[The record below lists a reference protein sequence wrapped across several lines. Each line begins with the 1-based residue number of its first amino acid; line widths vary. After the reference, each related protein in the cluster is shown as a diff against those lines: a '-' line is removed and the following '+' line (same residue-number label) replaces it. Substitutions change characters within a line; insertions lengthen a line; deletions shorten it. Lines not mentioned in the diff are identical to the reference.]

1 MSITSKQWLK
11 KTAEMR
17 LKSKNP
23 FVNATNYSNSAIRN
37 AQMTQGLGSRIRI
50 PVPVIP
56 PRPPIPFLPPASK
69 GLSSFLLKILK
80 RIAEAWKKLHQTE
93 QTPAVPENTQVQDDT
108 QTQNDTGTP
117 TVSDPEQTVQD
128 NTQNDTGTPTVS
140 EPDQNV
146 QDDAQSDNGTET
158 GLINMPTLS
167 PLEELLLAHPEITT
181 NQKLI
186 NYFINEAGDLSKA
199 YVLARSIYSVEID
212 DLCKDRQGAVD
223 TTKPNAVF
231 ANKNQIFSYLVLN
244 LGMSN
249 AGACGV
255 LANIQSESNFNTAC
269 VGDGGTSYGL
279 CQWHNSRKTNL
290 INFCSDNG
298 YELNSI
304 EGQLAFLGS
313 ELATKSAILNAMKN
327 AENSA
332 DGAYNAAS
340 VWCKDFEV
348 PDNAENA
355 AKTRGE
361 VAKQY
366 FQTYGNVTVGT
377 VAKADKPSEP
387 SGDVTT
393 DESGTPDPVTEPEP
407 EVTEDKDKD
416 KDKDADKQEEADNAA
431 DGYVETSNDKVNKIQ
446 KAHPNGITVSLYGTT
461 DDYTDDFG
469 NLGYDTKPLT
479 NPDGSIKYD
488 SNGNVM
494 TNKPNN
500 AEFASVAVAGGSQT
514 NSVAE
519 SLDMGSAIKANAQ
532 SAAKTIINN
541 VYTNLHNAYV
551 SAKPASA
558 KDEPE
563 HLKIKNLSL
572 YYHGGKNSLG
582 FPRASLNNSG
592 VAGFVSEIKSA
603 LKNDV
608 HVQLYACNTAGNND
622 GFAYTMAKE
631 LGGDSRVYGHLNAG
645 HTIEN
650 SNARYFTGDG
660 TAVNM
665 FNALMPESW
674 VRQEAVRI
682 WGADYTDEAYSKLV
696 ERLELYYK
704 DVCGMSVGWNSDRR
718 LDFESCTPDYPRAY
732 SGSAHYSAMG
742 RYMFYDT
749 ENASKLLQAGWR
761 HWALNNSTEK
771 GNLSSVGALVP
782 SFDVLDAFST
792 ESAHEEEPAQ
802 EFDAAVE
809 EGTQQPQTQKDSS
822 SYVVIGDS
830 RTVGM
835 ASCASLGVGKVIAEV
850 GMGYNWL
857 VKTALPEAEKTGL
870 TNYVILLGVN
880 DLYQSGNY
888 VKKYNELVS
897 KGINLTIVTVGPMQE
912 GDTRWSVKNPQI
924 EEFNAKIT
932 QVPGANIVDLYSH
945 MKQTG
950 YTTTDGLHYTK
961 DTYKE
966 IASYLASNW

>member
-1 MSITSKQWLK
+1 MASTSKQWLK
-11 KTAEMR
+11 KAAEMR

-23 FVNATNYSNSAIRN
+23 FGNVTNYSNPAIRN
-37 AQMTQGLGSRIRI
+37 AQMTQGLGGRIRI
-50 PVPVIP
+50 PVPVVP
-56 PRPPIPFLPPASK
+56 PKLPIPFLPPASK
-69 GLSSFLLKILK
+69 GISSFLLKILK
-80 RIAEAWKKLHQTE
+80 RIADAWKKLHQTQQE
-93 QTPAVPENTQVQDDT
+93 PAIPEDTQVQDDA
-108 QTQNDTGTP
+108 QNDTGNTTVTEP
-117 TVSDPEQTVQD
+117 TQPVQEEPAQDSEDANVPAPEQPVQED
-128 NTQNDTGTPTVS
+128 S
-140 EPDQNV
+140 
-146 QDDAQSDNGTET
+146 QSDNGTET

-186 NYFINEAGDLSKA
+186 NYFINEAGDLGKA

-255 LANIQSESNFNTAC
+255 LANIQSESNFNTSC

-279 CQWHNSRKTNL
+279 CQWHNSRKTDL
-290 INFCSDNG
+290 INYCSSNN
-298 YELNSI
+298 YELDSI

-313 ELATKSAILNAMKN
+313 ELASKSAILNAMKN

-348 PDNAENA
+348 PADAENA

-361 VAKQY
+361 VARQY

-377 VAKADKPSEP
+377 VAKEDKPSEP

-393 DESGTPDPVTEPEP
+393 EETASPDPVTEPEP
-407 EVTEDKDKD
+407 EVTDDKGVEEKTEE
-416 KDKDADKQEEADNAA
+416 KTEEADKGN
-431 DGYVETSNDKVNKIQ
+431 DGYVETTNDKVNNIQ
-446 KAHPNGITVSLYGTT
+446 KAHPNGITVSLYGST
-461 DDYTDDFG
+461 DDYKDGFG

-479 NPDGSIKYD
+479 NKDGSIKYD
-488 SNGNVM
+488 SKGNVM

-500 AEFASVAVAGGSQT
+500 AEFASVAKAGGSQT

-519 SLDMGSAIKANAQ
+519 SLDMGSAIMANAQ
-532 SAAKTIINN
+532 SAAKSIINN

-551 SAKPASA
+551 AAKPASA

-608 HVQLYACNTAGNND
+608 HVQLYACNTAGNDD

-631 LGGDSRVYGHLNAG
+631 LGGDSRVYGHLDPG

-650 SNARYFTGDG
+650 ANARYFNGDG
-660 TAVNM
+660 SAVNM
-665 FNALMPESW
+665 FDALMPESW
-674 VRQEAVRI
+674 VKQEAVRI
-682 WGADYTDEAYSKLV
+682 WGADYTDNAYNTLV
-696 ERLELYYK
+696 ECLKLYYK
-704 DVCGMSVGWNSDRR
+704 DVCGLHGDWNSARR
-718 LDFESCTPDYPRAY
+718 LDFESCTTDYPRAY
-732 SGSAHYSAMG
+732 GSTTHYSAMG

-749 ENASKLLQAGWR
+749 ENASKMLQAGWR
-761 HWALNNSTEK
+761 HWALNNADEK
-771 GNLSSVGALVP
+771 NTLKSVGALVP

-792 ESAHEEEPAQ
+792 EAVEEPAQ
-802 EFDAAVE
+802 EMQVAEDTEASPSAPVK
-809 EGTQQPQTQKDSS
+809 KDSS

-857 VKTALPEAEKTGL
+857 VNTALPEAEKTGL

-924 EEFNAKIT
+924 EEFNAKIS

-945 MKQTG
+945 MKETG
-950 YTTTDGLHYTK
+950 YSTTDGLHYTR

-966 IASYLASNW
+966 IASYLENNW

>member
-1 MSITSKQWLK
+1 MANISKQLQK
-11 KTAEMR
+11 RAAQYLLR
-17 LKSKNP
+17 SKNSAGS
-23 FVNATNYSNSAIRN
+23 VTNASNPAMRN
-37 AQMTQGLGSRIRI
+37 AQMTQGASSRVRG
-50 PVPVIP
+50 PVPRI
-56 PRPPIPFLPPASK
+56 PPIPLLPPVRS
-69 GLSSFLLKILK
+69 GVSEFLKRILK
-80 RIAEAWKKLHQTE
+80 RIADAWKKAMQAKPE
-93 QTPAVPENTQVQDDT
+93 QPVQEEPAQDSDSTNTPEPAQPVQEDPAQSVQDEPAQDSQDTNVPAQEQPVQDD
-108 QTQNDTGTP
+108 
-117 TVSDPEQTVQD
+117 S
-128 NTQNDTGTPTVS
+128 
-140 EPDQNV
+140 
-146 QDDAQSDNGTET
+146 QSDADAGPALLN
-158 GLINMPTLS
+158 LPTMS
-167 PLEELLLAHPEITT
+167 PLEELLIAHPEITT
-181 NQKLI
+181 NQDLI
-186 NYFINEAGDLSKA
+186 NYFVNEAGDLGKA

-212 DLCKDRQGAVD
+212 DLCDNRKGTVD
-223 TTKPNAVF
+223 TTKPNEVF

-255 LANIQSESNFNTAC
+255 LANIQSESNFNTSC

-279 CQWHNSRKTNL
+279 CQWHNSRKTDL
-290 INFCSDNG
+290 INYCSTNG
-298 YELNSI
+298 YELDSI

-327 AENSA
+327 AENTE
-332 DGAYNAAS
+332 DGAYDAAS

-348 PDNAENA
+348 PADAENA

-361 VAKQY
+361 VAKKY

-377 VAKADKPSEP
+377 APKAEKPSEP
-387 SGDVTT
+387 AGDVATEET
-393 DESGTPDPVTEPEP
+393 ASTEPVVDTEP
-407 EVTEDKDKD
+407 EVTEDKDKGKGAEEKQD
-416 KDKDADKQEEADNAA
+416 DADKAT

-446 KAHPNGITVSLYGTT
+446 KTHPNGITVSLYGS
-461 DDYTDDFG
+461 TDDFSDQFG
-469 NLGYDTKPLT
+469 NKGYDTKPLT
-479 NPDGSIKYD
+479 NDDGSIKYD

-519 SLDMGSAIKANAQ
+519 SLDMGSAIMANAQ
-532 SAAKTIINN
+532 SAAKSIINN

-551 SAKPASA
+551 AAKPASA

-592 VAGFVSEIKSA
+592 VDDFVSEIKSA
-603 LKNDV
+603 LKSDV
-608 HVQLYACNTAGNND
+608 HVQLYACNTAGNDN
-622 GFAYTMAKE
+622 GFASTMAKS
-631 LGGDSRVYGHLNAG
+631 LGGDARVYGHLNAG

-665 FNALMPESW
+665 FDALMPDSW

-682 WGADYTDEAYSKLV
+682 WGADYTDAAYNKLV

-718 LDFESCTPDYPRAY
+718 LDFEACTPDYPKAY

-749 ENASKLLQAGWR
+749 DNASKLLQAGWR
-761 HWALNNSTEK
+761 HWALNNEK
-771 GNLSSVGALVP
+771 TNLSSVGALVP

-792 ESAHEEEPAQ
+792 ESVQEEEPAQ
-802 EFDAAVE
+802 TLDTAEA
-809 EGTQQPQTQKDSS
+809 EGSQQPQTKKDSS

-912 GDTRWSVKNPQI
+912 GDTRWQVKNPQI
-924 EEFNAKIT
+924 EEFNAKIS

-945 MKQTG
+945 MKATG
-950 YTTTDGLHYTK
+950 YSTTDGLHYTK

-966 IASYLASNW
+966 IASYLESNW